1 MLHSITKKLENQT
14 KNYLSHFNINNQ
26 NLKQMKN
33 LKSIALALVVA
44 FATVSVSAQTKKIDA
59 AKSSINWLGKKVTGQ
74 HNGTVNFKDG
84 ALVFKGKKVAGGNF
98 TVDMTSLTATDLQGE
113 YQGKLNGHLKADDFF
128 GTEKFPTAKLVFKK
142 VAVKSANVFTVTAD
156 LTIKGITKPVTFDLA
171 TTANAASAKF
181 MVDRTKYDIKYGSGT
196 FFTSIGDK
204 AIADEF
210 ELDVN
215 LKF

>member
-1 MLHSITKKLENQT
+1 
-14 KNYLSHFNINNQ
+14 
-26 NLKQMKN
+26 MKN
-33 LKSIALALVVA
+33 LKSFVLALVVVLTTA
-44 FATVSVSAQTKKIDA
+44 SVTAQTKKVDVS
-59 AKSSINWLGKKVTGQ
+59 KSTINWVGKKVTGQ
-74 HNGTVNFKDG
+74 HSGTINLKDG
-84 ALVFKGKKVAGGNF
+84 TLAFKGPKLKGGTF
-98 TVDMTSLTATDLQGE
+98 TVDMTSLTATDLSGE

-128 GTEKFPTAKLVFKK
+128 GTDKFPTAKLVFKK

-156 LTIKGITKPVTFDLA
+156 LTIKGITSPVTFDLA
-171 TTANAASAKF
+171 TTANAASTKF

>member
-33 LKSIALALVVA
+33 LKSIVLALVVA

-98 TVDMTSLTATDLQGE
+98 TVDMTSLTATDLTGE
-113 YQGKLNGHLKADDFF
+113 WLGKLNGHLKADDFF
-128 GTEKFPTAKLVFKK
+128 GTDKFPTAKLVFKK

-156 LTIKGITKPVTFDLA
+156 LTIKGITSPVTFDLA
-171 TTANAASAKF
+171 TTANAASTKF